1 MHDLFLLLMT
11 YSESWG
17 GSSTDMEKVVILK
30 LEDNS
35 TGAKRDIV
43 PKLGGNIYSPH
54 LLALQLVITH
64 PTWDN
69 HRSNLVRV
77 NHKLATY
84 HK

>member
-1 MHDLFLLLMT
+1 M
-11 YSESWG
+11 
-17 GSSTDMEKVVILK
+17 LK
-30 LEDNS
+30 LEGNS
-35 TGAKRDIV
+35 TEAKRVVVVPKLGGEIV
-43 PKLGGNIYSPH
+43 PKLGGNICSPH
-54 LLALQLVITH
+54 LLALQFVITH

>member
-1 MHDLFLLLMT
+1 MYLDIFF
-11 YSESWG
+11 
-17 GSSTDMEKVVILK
+17 KRVVILK

-35 TGAKRDIV
+35 TEAKRDSTQA
-43 PKLGGNIYSPH
+43 GGEH
-54 LLALQLVITH
+54 LQPTLALQFVITH